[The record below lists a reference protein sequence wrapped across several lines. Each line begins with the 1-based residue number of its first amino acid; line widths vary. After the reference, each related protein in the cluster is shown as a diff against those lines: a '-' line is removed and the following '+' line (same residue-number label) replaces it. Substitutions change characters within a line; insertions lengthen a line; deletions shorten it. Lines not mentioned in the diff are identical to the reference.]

1 MKKLLIFALIV
12 FFAGAFFTKKSFNL
26 MAMNKNSYK
35 QISQEEAMQIMK
47 EKTDYIIID
56 VRTKAE
62 YDEGHIKGAVSLPNE
77 SITKADIKDL
87 PNKEQLILVYCRS
100 GSRSRQAAKKLA
112 DNGYTNVLEFG
123 GIGTWKGEIV
133 K

>member
-1 MKKLLIFALIV
+1 MKKLLMLALIIFFAGV
-12 FFAGAFFTKKSFNL
+12 FFAKKSFNL
-26 MAMNKNSYK
+26 MAMKYK
-35 QISQEEAMQIMK
+35 QISQEEAMQVMK
-47 EKTDYIIID
+47 EKADYIIID

-62 YDEGHIKGAVSLPNE
+62 YDDGHIKGAISLPNE
-77 SITKADIKDL
+77 NITKADIKEL
-87 PNKEQLILVYCRS
+87 PDKEQLILVYCRS
-100 GSRSRQAAKKLA
+100 GNRSRQAAKKLA

>member
-1 MKKLLIFALIV
+1 MKKLFMFAIIV
-12 FFAGAFFTKKSFNL
+12 FLTGTFFIKKGFSL
-26 MAMNKNSYK
+26 IAMNENSYR

-47 EKTDYIIID
+47 EKTGYIIID

-62 YDEGHIKGAVSLPNE
+62 YDDGHIKGAISLPNE
-77 SITKADIKDL
+77 NITKADINEL
-87 PNKEQLILVYCRS
+87 PDKEQLILVYCRS
-100 GSRSRQAAKKLA
+100 GNRSRQAAKKLV
-112 DNGYTNVLEFG
+112 NKGYTNVHEFG